1 MTTFEAFLISVIIYF
16 VIGLVVNYFRPQD
29 YYLGEEDLDY
39 ERFITT
45 VVILLWPIEILRILT
60 DNFDDNI

>member
-1 MTTFEAFLISVIIYF
+1 MTTFETFLVGVIIYF

-29 YYLGEEDLDY
+29 YYLGEDLNY